1 MNSMGEG
8 MAEQM
13 ERLKELIKERAL
25 LYSEEGFTLASG
37 KRSHYY
43 FDLKPI
49 LLDAEGLNLI
59 AECMYEHIKGC
70 NAEYIGGLESGAIPI
85 VAAICM
91 LSWKKGRPL
100 RGFYVRKERKPR
112 GTMKTIEGNLESGAK
127 VVIVEDVTTTGSS
140 VLKAIEEVQKKGCTV
155 VKVISVIEREE
166 GAREKLEGIGVEHSA
181 LFVKSDFVG
190 KNEKR

>member
-25 LYSEEGFTLASG
+25 LYSEEGFTLASS

-59 AECMYEHIKGC
+59 AECMYEHINC
-70 NAEYIGGLESGAIPI
+70 LLYTSP
-85 VAAICM
+85 
-91 LSWKKGRPL
+91 S
-100 RGFYVRKERKPR
+100 PR
-112 GTMKTIEGNLESGAK
+112 DRTRSRMP
-127 VVIVEDVTTTGSS
+127 SS
-140 VLKAIEEVQKKGCTV
+140 A
-155 VKVISVIEREE
+155 
-166 GAREKLEGIGVEHSA
+166 
-181 LFVKSDFVG
+181 
-190 KNEKR
+190 